1 MINHLQLLTATDSP
15 DLWPGSA
22 TSSLLPIILLFIL
35 AVPLVWILWRKRM
48 PRAVGGNRKLNISE
62 SCMVGPRQFIIVAS
76 YENERIL
83 IGVSPGQ
90 INYLC
95 KVKAGE
101 EPATTDSR
109 FEELL
114 TKDTLQ

>member
-1 MINHLQLLTATDSP
+1 M
-15 DLWPGSA
+15 
-22 TSSLLPIILLFIL
+22 ILLFLL
-35 AVPLVWILWRKRM
+35 AIPLIWILWRKRM

-62 SCMVGPRQFIIVAS
+62 SCMVGPRQFIVVVS

-95 KVKAGE
+95 KVKGGNISEPE
-101 EPATTDSR
+101 EAESR
-109 FEELL
+109 FDDLL
-114 TKDTLQ
+114 PKDPR